1 MVFYKNYSERSL
13 LLLRYRLRELMA
25 DYQYKTGERIT
36 FGELSQKTGI
46 HRATLSRIANQKG
59 YSTVTDNIDKLCD
72 FFGCTV
78 SDLMEHIPS
87 EIE

>member
-1 MVFYKNYSERSL
+1 MFD
-13 LLLRYRLRELMA
+13 ELA
-25 DYQYKTGERIT
+25 KKTGVNRT
-36 FGELSQKTGI
+36 
-46 HRATLSRIANQKG
+46 TLSKIANQRG

-78 SDLMEHIPS
+78 ADLMEHIPS